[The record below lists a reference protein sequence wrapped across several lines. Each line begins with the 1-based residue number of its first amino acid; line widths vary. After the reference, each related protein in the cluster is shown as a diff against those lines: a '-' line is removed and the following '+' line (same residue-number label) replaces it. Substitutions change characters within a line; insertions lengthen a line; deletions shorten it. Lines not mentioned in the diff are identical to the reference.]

1 MLGFDNTQTMF
12 FDHVLL
18 KNWWEND
25 VEPINDDYK
34 HSILVYNKELD
45 AFVAEE
51 SAIALFEN
59 GHLTMEGVTLE
70 YV

>member
-1 MLGFDNTQTMF
+1 MF

-59 GHLTMEGVTLE
+59 GHLTMEGVYKRVCVE
-70 YV
+70 QK

>member
-1 MLGFDNTQTMF
+1 MF

-25 VEPINDDYK
+25 VDDDYK
-34 HSILVYNKELD
+34 HSILVYNQEFN

-51 SAIALFEN
+51 STIAMLEN
-59 GHLTMEGVTLE
+59 GHLTMGGGVCFAPIVNRTTCLGFG
-70 YV
+70 

>member
-18 KNWWEND
+18 KNWWESD
-25 VEPINDDYK
+25 IEAIGDDYK

-45 AFVAEE
+45 AFVLEE
-51 SAIALFEN
+51 CPIAMLEN
-59 GHLTMEGVTLE
+59 SHLTMGALH
-70 YV
+70 